1 MKRSL
6 WVRAGAVFFVAFLLL
21 SCRGPAETGPRL
33 GVVLKALDS
42 EFWLSVKDGAE
53 KAAEELQVEITVL
66 APPSENDV
74 EKQITIIEDLISQKV
89 SGLAVSAADVAA
101 VVPPLERGAEKN
113 IPFVTLDSD
122 ARSEKK
128 VAFIGTDNFR
138 GGQLAGEYL
147 VRQLGGK
154 GQVALIT
161 GVPGQQA
168 HVARRDGFLDVI
180 EKAKGINL
188 VASQP
193 ANSDR
198 SLAMKVM
205 ENILQAHPDLQAVFV
220 TSATMAM
227 GAGRAVKSG
236 KKEGRIV
243 LVGFDTSREILLA
256 IGKGEVSATIA
267 QNPFQMGYLAVKEL
281 YRAVQGEE
289 PTAKRIDTG
298 TAVVTTENYKEY
310 LPEESAADQENST
323 R

>member
-6 WVRAGAVFFVAFLLL
+6 WARAGVVFFVAFVLF

-53 KAAEELQVEITVL
+53 KAAEELQVEIIVL
-66 APPSENDV
+66 APPSETDV

-101 VVPPLERGAEKN
+101 VVPPLERGVEKN

-168 HVARRDGFLDVI
+168 HVARRDGFLDVL

-198 SLAMKVM
+198 ALAMKVM

-220 TSATMAM
+220 TSAAMAM

-236 KKEGRIV
+236 KKEGQIV

-256 IGKGEVSATIA
+256 IGRGEVSATIA

-281 YRAVQGEE
+281 YRAVQGKE

-298 TAVVTTENYKEY
+298 TAVVTIENYKEY
-310 LPEESAADQENST
+310 LPEESAADQENSA

>member
-1 MKRSL
+1 MKGSR
-6 WVRAGAVFFVAFLLL
+6 WIGAMVALSVASLLL
-21 SCRGPAETGPRL
+21 SCRGPAETRPRL

-42 EFWLSVKDGAE
+42 EFWLAVKAGAD
-53 KAAEELQVEITVL
+53 KAAEELQVDITVL

-74 EKQITIIEDLISQKV
+74 EKQITLIEDLISQKV
-89 SGLAVSAADVAA
+89 SGLAVSASDVAA
-101 VVPPLERGAEKN
+101 VVPPLERGLEKN
-113 IPFVTLDSD
+113 IPFVILDSD
-122 ARSEKK
+122 AMTEKK

-147 VRQLGGK
+147 VQQLKGK
-154 GQVALIT
+154 GKVALIT

-168 HVARRDGFLDVI
+168 HVSRRDGFLDAI
-180 EKAKGINL
+180 GKAEGINL
-188 VASQP
+188 VATQP

-205 ENILQAHPDLQAVFV
+205 ENILQAHPDVQAVFV

-227 GAGRAVKSG
+227 GAERAVKSG
-236 KKEGRIV
+236 KKEGQIV
-243 LVGFDTSREILLA
+243 LVGFDASREILLA

-267 QNPFQMGYLAVKEL
+267 QNPFQMGYLVVKEL
-281 YRAVQGEE
+281 YYAVQGKE
-289 PTAKRIDTG
+289 PTVKRIDTG

-310 LPEESAADQENST
+310 LPQKFAADQESSA

>member
-6 WVRAGAVFFVAFLLL
+6 WARAGVVFFVAFVLF

-66 APPSENDV
+66 APPSETDV

-101 VVPPLERGAEKN
+101 VVPPLERGAERN

-168 HVARRDGFLDVI
+168 HVARRDGFLDVL

-198 SLAMKVM
+198 ALAMKVM

-220 TSATMAM
+220 TSAAMAM
-227 GAGRAVKSG
+227 
-236 KKEGRIV
+236 
-243 LVGFDTSREILLA
+243 
-256 IGKGEVSATIA
+256 
-267 QNPFQMGYLAVKEL
+267 
-281 YRAVQGEE
+281 
-289 PTAKRIDTG
+289 
-298 TAVVTTENYKEY
+298 
-310 LPEESAADQENST
+310 
-323 R
+323 